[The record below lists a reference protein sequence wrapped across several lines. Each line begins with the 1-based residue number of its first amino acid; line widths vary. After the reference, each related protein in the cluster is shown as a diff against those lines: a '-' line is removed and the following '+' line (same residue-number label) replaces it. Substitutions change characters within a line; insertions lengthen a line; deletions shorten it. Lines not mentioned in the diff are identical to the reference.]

1 MNHDA
6 GEHAPASRAP
16 SFRLAQP
23 ADAPAIR
30 ALVERAYR
38 GDSARA
44 GWTHEADLLSG
55 ERTSLDEVSA
65 IIAAPDKFV
74 VLAEQGSA
82 LAGSVT
88 VTDLGDGRCYLGML
102 AVDPALQAGGIG
114 RSLMAEAETQAMCRF
129 GARVMEMTVIA
140 RRAELIAYYE
150 RRGYHRTGEIRP
162 FPVEVPEAASFSMA
176 VLERALG

>member
-1 MNHDA
+1 MNHGA
-6 GEHAPASRAP
+6 GDHAPASRAL

-55 ERTSLDEVSA
+55 ERTSLEEVSA

-74 VLAEQGSA
+74 ALAEQGAA
-82 LAGSVT
+82 LAASVM

-102 AVDPALQAGGIG
+102 AVDPAMQAGGIG
-114 RSLMAEAETQAMCRF
+114 RALIAEAERHAIRRF

-150 RRGYHRTGEIRP
+150 RRGYRRTGEIRP
-162 FPVEVPEAASFSMA
+162 FPMEVPEATSFSMA
-176 VLERALG
+176 VLERVLG